1 MALNNVLLGG
11 AAFNALASAILGA
24 TTAAVS
30 WGGATPVRSGTEPSP
45 RTPPGAALAV
55 RLLGFTGNGSLV
67 LIAATVIISA
77 LIGAS
82 EPKPRGLLSRL
93 LSD

>member
-11 AAFNALASAILGA
+11 AAFNALASAILVA

-82 EPKPRGLLSRL
+82 EPKPRGLLS
-93 LSD
+93 D